1 MRGGTAFVV
10 YTPALCSQSRL
21 YPMRYLITGGA
32 GFIGSHLT
40 DRLIESGHHVHAYDN
55 LSTGNLANVEQWADH
70 EQFTLTVGNV
80 LDRHT
85 LEQCV
90 EECDRIVHLAAA
102 VGVKRVM
109 DTPVETIQTNVGGTE
124 NVLELARHHDMKT
137 LIASTSEIYGK
148 AMQKEESLDALS
160 EEDDWT
166 LGATSKRR
174 WAYACSKAMDEFL
187 AKAYY
192 DEYDV
197 PVLCV
202 RFFNTVGPRQ
212 SSRYGMV
219 IPNFAERALA
229 DEPIQVH
236 GDGTQTRC
244 FTHVHDAIRA
254 VLGLLDTPEAE
265 GEVFNVGQTDEI
277 SIKDLAERVRELSDS
292 SSEITYIPYEE
303 VYGPGF
309 EDMKRRTPDISKLQ
323 STIHFE
329 PEFSLEDILHD
340 VINELTSQSD
350 ETEETTDLRRF
361 TSSRS

>member
-1 MRGGTAFVV
+1 
-10 YTPALCSQSRL
+10 
-21 YPMRYLITGGA
+21 MRYLLTGGA

-40 DRLIESGHHVHAYDN
+40 DRLIDAGHHVHAYDN
-55 LSTGNLANVEQWADH
+55 LSTGRLANVEQWADH
-70 EQFTLTVGNV
+70 DRFTLTVGNV
-80 LDRHT
+80 LDDNT

-102 VGVKRVM
+102 VGVKRIM
-109 DTPVETIQTNVGGTE
+109 ETPVETIQTNVGGTE
-124 NVLELARHHDMKT
+124 NVLELARHHDKKT

-148 AMQKEESLDALS
+148 AMQKDGTLDALS
-160 EEDDWT
+160 EDDDWT
-166 LGATSKRR
+166 LGATNKRR

-192 DEYDV
+192 DEYDL
-197 PVLCV
+197 PVICV

-219 IPNFAERALA
+219 IPNFVERALS

-244 FTHVHDAIRA
+244 FTHVHDAVRA
-254 VLGLLDTPEAE
+254 VLGLLETPEAE
-265 GEVFNVGQTDEI
+265 GDIFNVGQRSEI
-277 SIKDLAERVRELSDS
+277 SIKELAHRVRNLSGS
-292 SSEITYIPYEE
+292 SSEITYTPYEE

-323 STIHFE
+323 STIDFE
-329 PEFSLEDILHD
+329 PEFSLEDILLD
-340 VINELTSQSD
+340 VIEEVTSRSE
-350 ETEETTDLRRF
+350 ETEEKIDLKRF
-361 TSSRS
+361 ESS